1 MEQRHDDTQRGP
13 NVAIFGGN
21 SHERGLR
28 EMRHSQLTSSLA
40 ARTFNLIF
48 LDCVTL
54 TIGCA
59 GLIIIWLAAVR
70 CFWNIDALSY
80 NEGWNAYYQV
90 AALRGDNVYPPAGA
104 LIFNNYPPL
113 SFIVIGTLARLGGDV
128 VVIGR
133 LISIGSVVVIAISSG
148 VVVNNLSS
156 RSGRSGIVAAV
167 VCLAAFCVISPFYV
181 GMNDPQLFGQAI
193 MTVALAVYTRAP
205 ESSSNLFLTVLLIAT
220 AGMVKHNIV
229 AVPIAIAFDVL
240 LRSPR
245 RATLFLT
252 FSMLALFC
260 CALWMHAISDGRVW
274 SSLMSPRVYSF
285 LSAAK
290 LARDFL
296 ASALPLVLI
305 GAIGVVG
312 RMSNPGPRLVASY
325 GFAALLVG
333 GVLGGGAGVDQN
345 IYFDVMIASALAV
358 GLLTDELVGR
368 FHVSNSMPASQNQN
382 GVAATQRLTGNYDDC
397 RRFHGI
403 SRLVRR
409 ASTSF
414 VSIQG
419 AALAALLIVA
429 SLIRPAFQ
437 DLYKFRALYRQDDKT
452 VRAFIDG
459 TTYLRAH
466 RGDAICRNPL
476 LCFRA
481 GKPFVF
487 DVFNALQ
494 AELTG
499 RITAGQVSNLM
510 ESGIVKTVQLTE
522 TEADLL
528 SGAELPDGPRVAPVM
543 LKERINHLRFYM
555 EVAQRYRPDHRSAG
569 LVFFV
574 AR

>member
-1 MEQRHDDTQRGP
+1 M
-13 NVAIFGGN
+13 GGN
-21 SHERGLR
+21 SHERDLR
-28 EMRHSQLTSSLA
+28 EMQHSRLTSSLA
-40 ARTFNLIF
+40 ARTFNILF

-54 TIGCA
+54 TMGCA
-59 GLIIIWLAAVR
+59 GLIIIWLAALR
-70 CFWNIDALSY
+70 CFWNIDDLSY

-90 AALRGDNVYPPAGA
+90 AALRGDNVYPPPGA
-104 LIFNNYPPL
+104 FIFNNYPPL

-133 LISIGSVVVIAISSG
+133 LISVGSVVVIAISSG
-148 VVVNNLSS
+148 IIVNNLSN

-167 VCLAAFCVISPFYV
+167 VCLAAFCVISPYQV

-193 MTVALAVYTRAP
+193 MTIALAIYTRAP
-205 ESSSNLFLTVLLIAT
+205 ESSLNLFLTVLLMAI

-229 AVPIAIAFDVL
+229 AVPIAIAVDVA

-245 RATLFLT
+245 RAMLFLT
-252 FSMLALFC
+252 FSILTLFC

-285 LSAAK
+285 LGAAK
-290 LARDFL
+290 LARDFF
-296 ASALPLVLI
+296 ASAFPLVLI

-333 GVLGGGAGVDQN
+333 GILGGGAGVDLN

-368 FHVSNSMPASQNQN
+368 FRLSNRMPTAQNSKD
-382 GVAATQRLTGNYDDC
+382 VAATRQLTGNYDD
-397 RRFHGI
+397 RRYHRFHGTG
-403 SRLVRR
+403 RLVSR
-409 ASTSF
+409 ASMSF
-414 VSIQG
+414 VGIPG
-419 AALAALLIVA
+419 ASLAALLIVA
-429 SLIRPAFQ
+429 SLIGPASQ
-437 DLYKFRALYRQDDKT
+437 DLYKFRALYRQDDKAA
-452 VRAFIDG
+452 RAFIDG
-459 TTYLRAH
+459 TTYLHAH
-466 RGDAICRNPL
+466 PGDAICGNPL

-510 ESGIVKTVQLTE
+510 ESGIVKTVQLKE
-522 TEADLL
+522 IEADLL
-528 SGAELPDGPRVAPVM
+528 SGAELPNGPRVAPVI
-543 LKERINHLRFYM
+543 LKEKVHHLRFYM
-555 EVAQRYRPDHRSAG
+555 EVGQIYRPDHRNAG
-569 LVFFV
+569 SVFFV